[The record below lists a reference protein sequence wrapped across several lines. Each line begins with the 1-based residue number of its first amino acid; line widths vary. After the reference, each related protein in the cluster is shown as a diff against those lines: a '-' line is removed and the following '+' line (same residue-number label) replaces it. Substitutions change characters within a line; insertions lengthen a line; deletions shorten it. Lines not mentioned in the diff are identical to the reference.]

1 MIKIVSSQCP
11 AYTAV
16 LSQNQLT
23 CFIND
28 HSVAIITVR
37 NEKEAR
43 AILDHWFVKRGLV
56 QDSQRFYD
64 LHLSFPSI
72 KMDQLYYY
80 SEDRKTICYQGRVI
94 AREL

>member
-28 HSVAIITVR
+28 HSVAVITVR
-37 NEKEAR
+37 DEKEAR
-43 AILDHWFVKRGLV
+43 AILDHWFLKRGLV

-64 LHLSFPSI
+64 IHLSFPSI
-72 KMDQLYYY
+72 KMEQLYYA
-80 SEDRKTICYQGRVI
+80 EDRQTICYRGQVI
-94 AREL
+94 AHEL